1 MVVYEKS
8 LAIILFIMLIAGKAR
23 NKKANINEKIFGN
36 IFERMN
42 FQKKSSGDK
51 VFSYVGWIVQRKFLK
66 LFDIKNNKY
75 SK

>member
-8 LAIILFIMLIAGKAR
+8 LAIILFIILVAGKSG
-23 NKKANINEKIFGN
+23 NEKANINGKTFGN

-51 VFSYVGWIVQRKFLK
+51 VF
-66 LFDIKNNKY
+66 
-75 SK
+75 

>member
-8 LAIILFIMLIAGKAR
+8 LAMILFIMLIAGKAR
-23 NKKANINEKIFGN
+23 NKKANINGKTFGN

-51 VFSYVGWIVQRKFLK
+51 VF
-66 LFDIKNNKY
+66 
-75 SK
+75 